1 MCIFKSFVSKIH
13 LKIDEYAKILAQKY
27 KKNGRIRT
35 DHVIEKIEWTDNQNI
50 NLLFLPDEFFDCA
63 LNSFWWGYLTY
74 E

>member
-1 MCIFKSFVSKIH
+1 MYLKEIFLNPRYVFSSLLSLRSH

-50 NLLFLPDEFFDCA
+50 NLLFLPDEFFDCD
-63 LNSFWWGYLTY
+63 
-74 E
+74 